1 LRRHASIALEV
12 HPLSLAE
19 LRAARLYRRV
29 HQERD
34 GRLWDV
40 ISNAPMSTE
49 FTLTRFLVPHLARYQ
64 GWAIYCDCDFLWR
77 ADVAELMCF
86 ADPQYA
92 CMVVKHRYLPQQGE
106 KMRGQ
111 WNVIYQRKNW
121 SSLILWNCA
130 HAQNMRLT
138 PRAVNERHRDELHG
152 FFWLHDW
159 QIGALPFE
167 WNWLE
172 LAPKAVHF
180 TSGTP
185 DLPGYEDAAYAEEY
199 RSYL

>member
-1 LRRHASIALEV
+1 MAAGLRRDAARADIRRLHHGIRMTDECTEPLQVYLGFDSRAPNAYRVCEASLRRHASIALEV

-111 WNVIYQRKNW
+111 WNVIY
-121 SSLILWNCA
+121 
-130 HAQNMRLT
+130 
-138 PRAVNERHRDELHG
+138 
-152 FFWLHDW
+152 
-159 QIGALPFE
+159 
-167 WNWLE
+167 
-172 LAPKAVHF
+172 
-180 TSGTP
+180 
-185 DLPGYEDAAYAEEY
+185 
-199 RSYL
+199 